1 MSLGRT
7 IVIGGGAA
15 GLMAAGRAAQRGAAV
30 LLLEKM
36 GRTGRKIGI
45 SGKGRCNLTN
55 TAALDDFMRRFGKNG
70 RFLRQCFQQFFTEE
84 LMRFFESR
92 NLPLVTERGGRV
104 FPASSRALDVVHV
117 LNNWL
122 QAEGVEVKKTAAVSA
137 ILVNQG
143 RVTGVVYNGEKLAC
157 DNVILATGGKSY
169 PRTGSTGDGY
179 RLAESLGHSI
189 VPLRPAL
196 VPLLSRD
203 PRVHR
208 LAGLELRNV
217 QVRLYLDG
225 KRKGQEFGELSFTG
239 FGLTGPVILTLSSDI
254 VDALNNDRLVSLSLD
269 LKPALDDKKLDNRLI
284 RDLVGRGGEP
294 IDSILRGLLPRQMI
308 PICLESC
315 DIPVDVDTKNFPAK
329 MRKRLVQWLKD
340 FRIAISGY
348 RSFDEAIITAG
359 GVSLKEIN
367 PLTMES
373 KIVGGLYL
381 AGELLDLQAD
391 TGGYNLQA
399 AFSTGWLAGSSVS

>member
-1 MSLGRT
+1 MSSRRT

-70 RFLRQCFQQFFTEE
+70 RFLRQCFQQFFTED

-143 RVTGVVYNGEKLAC
+143 RVTGVIYNGEKLAC

-169 PRTGSTGDGY
+169 PRTGSTGDG
-179 RLAESLGHSI
+179 
-189 VPLRPAL
+189 
-196 VPLLSRD
+196 
-203 PRVHR
+203 
-208 LAGLELRNV
+208 
-217 QVRLYLDG
+217 
-225 KRKGQEFGELSFTG
+225 
-239 FGLTGPVILTLSSDI
+239 
-254 VDALNNDRLVSLSLD
+254 
-269 LKPALDDKKLDNRLI
+269 
-284 RDLVGRGGEP
+284 
-294 IDSILRGLLPRQMI
+294 
-308 PICLESC
+308 
-315 DIPVDVDTKNFPAK
+315 
-329 MRKRLVQWLKD
+329 
-340 FRIAISGY
+340 
-348 RSFDEAIITAG
+348 
-359 GVSLKEIN
+359 
-367 PLTMES
+367 
-373 KIVGGLYL
+373 
-381 AGELLDLQAD
+381 
-391 TGGYNLQA
+391 
-399 AFSTGWLAGSSVS
+399 